1 VRTRLFRYWP
11 YICAGGPRSEI
22 NLTCDCL
29 FFDYVDSVLI
39 HLATTYLECE
49 WNPTETARV

>member
-1 VRTRLFRYWP
+1 MRTRLFRYWP